1 MQVLKE
7 DIRGRILTVARQ
19 QFERKGYSKTSMR
32 EVAELAGVGVGN
44 IYNYFTNKDEL
55 FREVV
60 RPVLYALEAM
70 LQEHHGIRGE
80 DIMIMRS
87 EKYLKSCIDEYV
99 SLIDK
104 HRALM
109 EILLF
114 RAQGSS
120 LERFRENY
128 TDRSTELVKEWFA
141 SMQQKHP
148 EINTSVS
155 DFIIHLHTV
164 WMFTMFEELLMH
176 SVPRQEMEAILHD
189 QDMRYRQRTYK
200 QSAASGRLAGRKSS
214 RRFPPFFMNKSE
226 YRSLINYNNG
236 EIKKERRFV
245 PTVRDSG
252 TKERLAYIGRSVVRR
267 KCGVY
272 ACALLGCL

>member
-1 MQVLKE
+1 MQVLKG
-7 DIRGRILTVARQ
+7 DIRSRVLIVARQ
-19 QFERKGYSKTSMR
+19 QFEQKGYFKTSMR
-32 EVAELAGVGVGN
+32 EIAESASVGVGN

-60 RPVLYALEAM
+60 RPVLSALEVM

-80 DIMIMRS
+80 DIMMMQS

-99 SLIDK
+99 MLITTY
-104 HRALM
+104 RELM

-120 LERFRENY
+120 LEHFRENY
-128 TDRSTELVKEWFA
+128 TDRSTELVKAWFA

-148 EINTSVS
+148 EINTAVS

-176 SVPRQEMEAILHD
+176 SISKQEMEAILHD
-189 QDMRYRQRTYK
+189 YI
-200 QSAASGRLAGRKSS
+200 L
-214 RRFPPFFMNKSE
+214 F
-226 YRSLINYNNG
+226 
-236 EIKKERRFV
+236 EIQGWRAIIK
-245 PTVRDSG
+245 
-252 TKERLAYIGRSVVRR
+252 I
-267 KCGVY
+267 
-272 ACALLGCL
+272 

>member
-7 DIRGRILTVARQ
+7 DIRGRILTIARQ
-19 QFERKGYSKTSMR
+19 QFEKKGYSKTSMR
-32 EVAELAGVGVGN
+32 EIAELSSVGVGN
-44 IYNYFTNKDEL
+44 IYNYFTSKDEL

-60 RPVLYALEAM
+60 RPVLCALEAM

-80 DIMIMRS
+80 DIMMMRS

-109 EILLF
+109 GILLF

-128 TDRSTELVKEWFA
+128 TDRSTELVKAWFA
-141 SMQQKHP
+141 AMQQKHP
-148 EINTSVS
+148 EINTAVS

-164 WMFTMFEELLMH
+164 WMFTMFEELIMHRVGTENLEQIVTEYITFEVTGWRELMK
-176 SVPRQEMEAILHD
+176 I
-189 QDMRYRQRTYK
+189 
-200 QSAASGRLAGRKSS
+200 
-214 RRFPPFFMNKSE
+214 
-226 YRSLINYNNG
+226 
-236 EIKKERRFV
+236 
-245 PTVRDSG
+245 
-252 TKERLAYIGRSVVRR
+252 
-267 KCGVY
+267 
-272 ACALLGCL
+272 

>member
-19 QFERKGYSKTSMR
+19 QFGQKGYSKTSMR
-32 EVAELAGVGVGN
+32 EIAELSSVGVGN

-60 RPVLYALEAM
+60 RPVLCALEAM

-80 DIMIMRS
+80 DIMMMRS

-99 SLIDK
+99 LLIDK

-109 EILLF
+109 GILLF

-128 TDRSTELVKEWFA
+128 TDRSTEVVKAWFA
-141 SMQQKHP
+141 AMQQKHP
-148 EINTSVS
+148 EIN
-155 DFIIHLHTV
+155 IIPTALRN
-164 WMFTMFEELLMH
+164 W
-176 SVPRQEMEAILHD
+176 
-189 QDMRYRQRTYK
+189 
-200 QSAASGRLAGRKSS
+200 S
-214 RRFPPFFMNKSE
+214 RRGSRPCSGSIPKS
-226 YRSLINYNNG
+226 I
-236 EIKKERRFV
+236 RRC
-245 PTVRDSG
+245 PTSSSTCIR
-252 TKERLAYIGRSVVRR
+252 Y
-267 KCGVY
+267 
-272 ACALLGCL
+272 GCSRCSRNC

>member
-7 DIRGRILTVARQ
+7 DIRGRILTIARQ
-19 QFERKGYSKTSMR
+19 QFEKKGYSKTSMR
-32 EVAELAGVGVGN
+32 EIAESSSVGVGN
-44 IYNYFTNKDEL
+44 IYNYFASKDEL

-60 RPVLYALEAM
+60 RPVLCALEAM

-80 DIMIMRS
+80 DIMMMRS

-104 HRALM
+104 HRSLM

-128 TDRSTELVKEWFA
+128 TDRSTELVKA
-141 SMQQKHP
+141 QRKHP
-148 EINTSVS
+148 EINTAVS

-189 QDMRYRQRTYK
+189 YI
-200 QSAASGRLAGRKSS
+200 L
-214 RRFPPFFMNKSE
+214 F
-226 YRSLINYNNG
+226 
-236 EIKKERRFV
+236 EIQGWRAIIK
-245 PTVRDSG
+245 
-252 TKERLAYIGRSVVRR
+252 I
-267 KCGVY
+267 
-272 ACALLGCL
+272 

>member
-7 DIRGRILTVARQ
+7 DIRGRILTIARQ
-19 QFERKGYSKTSMR
+19 QFEKKGYSKTSMR
-32 EVAELAGVGVGN
+32 EIAELSSVGVGN
-44 IYNYFTNKDEL
+44 IYNYFTNGVGNIYNYFTSKDEL

-60 RPVLYALEAM
+60 RPVLCALEAM
-70 LQEHHGIRGE
+70 LQDHHGIRGE
-80 DIMIMRS
+80 DIMMMRS

-109 EILLF
+109 GILLF

-128 TDRSTELVKEWFA
+128 TDRSTELVKAWFA

-148 EINTSVS
+148 EINTAVS

-176 SVPRQEMEAILHD
+176 SVPRQEMKAILHD
-189 QDMRYRQRTYK
+189 YI
-200 QSAASGRLAGRKSS
+200 L
-214 RRFPPFFMNKSE
+214 F
-226 YRSLINYNNG
+226 
-236 EIKKERRFV
+236 EIQGWRAIIK
-245 PTVRDSG
+245 
-252 TKERLAYIGRSVVRR
+252 I
-267 KCGVY
+267 
-272 ACALLGCL
+272 

>member
-19 QFERKGYSKTSMR
+19 ILTVARQQFERKGYSRTSMR
-32 EVAELAGVGVGN
+32 EIAELARIGVGN

-60 RPVLYALEAM
+60 RPVLCALEAM

-80 DIMIMRS
+80 DIMMMRS

-120 LERFRENY
+120 LYGIGQGVVRVHAAKASRNQYGGVRLHHTPAYGMDVHDVRGTADAFRTPAGNGSY
-128 TDRSTELVKEWFA
+128 LAR
-141 SMQQKHP
+141 
-148 EINTSVS
+148 
-155 DFIIHLHTV
+155 LHTV
-164 WMFTMFEELLMH
+164 
-176 SVPRQEMEAILHD
+176 
-189 QDMRYRQRTYK
+189 
-200 QSAASGRLAGRKSS
+200 
-214 RRFPPFFMNKSE
+214 
-226 YRSLINYNNG
+226 
-236 EIKKERRFV
+236 
-245 PTVRDSG
+245 
-252 TKERLAYIGRSVVRR
+252 
-267 KCGVY
+267 
-272 ACALLGCL
+272 

>member
-19 QFERKGYSKTSMR
+19 QFEREGYSKTSMR
-32 EVAELAGVGVGN
+32 EIAELSSVGVGN

-60 RPVLYALEAM
+60 RPVLCALEAM

-80 DIMIMRS
+80 DIMMMRS

-99 SLIDK
+99 LLIDK

-109 EILLF
+109 GILLF

-128 TDRSTELVKEWFA
+128 TDRSTEVVKAWFA
-141 SMQQKHP
+141 AMQQKHP
-148 EINTSVS
+148 EINTAVS

-176 SVPRQEMEAILHD
+176 SVPGRRWKLSCTITYCLKFKVGGLLSKYEIQATHI
-189 QDMRYRQRTYK
+189 QTISRVRT
-200 QSAASGRLAGRKSS
+200 AGREEIFTEVSS
-214 RRFPPFFMNKSE
+214 FFYE
-226 YRSLINYNNG
+226 QI
-236 EIKKERRFV
+236 
-245 PTVRDSG
+245 
-252 TKERLAYIGRSVVRR
+252 
-267 KCGVY
+267 
-272 ACALLGCL
+272 